1 MLLFLASAIAEQA
14 STSTNLGFLTALSGL
29 IAAIVAA
36 GTFYMA
42 RRTTTQRES
51 AAVKAVDADAYKRGV
66 EIYESTIETLRNEVK
81 DLRAEI
87 RSLHDEI
94 SQLRRAND
102 ELARGIDNLRRE
114 SYNTLNRNIAGMR
127 TEAKEAAEKE
137 WPVHPDT

>member
-1 MLLFLASAIAEQA
+1 MLLFLVSAIAEQA
-14 STSTNLGFLTALSGL
+14 STSTNLSFLTALSGL

-36 GTFYMA
+36 STFYMA

-51 AAVKAVDADAYKRGV
+51 AAEKAVDADAYKRGV

-94 SQLRRAND
+94 SQLRR
-102 ELARGIDNLRRE
+102 GIDNLPRE
-114 SYNTLNRNIAGMR
+114 SYNTLNRSIAGMR